1 MHRERATLIGSLAIA
16 LWSSLAVL
24 TSAAGT
30 IPAFELLSL
39 TFLLG
44 GLAGLSI
51 VAARGRLGELRVPS
65 PVWTLG
71 VGGLFAYH
79 ALYFSALRLAPP
91 APASLINYLWPLL
104 IVLFSGLLPGETMKP
119 RQILGALTGFAG
131 VIVLIYAHGLNFH
144 ADSRAMLGY
153 ALALGAAVVWA
164 TYSVLS
170 RRFEEIPS
178 DPVAGFC
185 LVTALLAGMLHF
197 AFEPTIVPH
206 SLGPWMAIL
215 TLGLGPVGLA
225 FYVWDYGVKQ
235 GDIRFLGVASYAAPV
250 LSTLLLVIFGYAA
263 PTLSLALAGS
273 LIVAGALIAGRAT

>member
-1 MHRERATLIGSLAIA
+1 MHRQRATLVGTLAIGLWASLAA
-16 LWSSLAVL
+16 L
-24 TSAAGT
+24 TMAAGT

-44 GLAGLSI
+44 GVAGLAI
-51 VAARGRLGELRVPS
+51 VAARGRLGELKVPA
-65 PVWTLG
+65 PVWVLG

-91 APASLINYLWPLL
+91 APTSLINYLWPLL
-104 IVLFSGLLPGETMKP
+104 IVLLSGLLPGETLKP
-119 RQILGALTGFAG
+119 SQILGALTGFAG
-131 VIVLIYAHGLNFH
+131 VIVLIYAHGINFH
-144 ADSRAMLGY
+144 ADARALLGF
-153 ALALGAAVVWA
+153 ALALGAAIVWA

-170 RRFEEIPS
+170 RRFGHVPS
-178 DPVAGFC
+178 DPVAVFC
-185 LVTALLAGMLHF
+185 LVTALLAGVLHF

-206 SLGPWMAIL
+206 SPGPWLAIIM
-215 TLGLGPVGLA
+215 LGLGPVGLA

-263 PTLSLALAGS
+263 PTLSLALAGC
-273 LIVAGALIAGRAT
+273 LIVAGAWIAGRAA

>member
-1 MHRERATLIGSLAIA
+1 MIGSLAIV
-16 LWSSLAVL
+16 LWSSLAAL
-24 TSAAGT
+24 TTAAGT

-44 GLAGLSI
+44 GLASLSI
-51 VAARGRLGELRVPS
+51 VAARGRLGELKVPA
-65 PVWTLG
+65 PVWALG

-91 APASLINYLWPLL
+91 APTSLINYLWPLL
-104 IVLFSGLLPGETMKP
+104 IVLFSGLLPGEALKS
-119 RQILGALTGFAG
+119 RHILGALTGFAG
-131 VIVLIYAHGLNFH
+131 VIVLIYAHGVNFH
-144 ADSRAMLGY
+144 ADARALLGFL
-153 ALALGAAVVWA
+153 LALGAALVWA

-170 RRFEEIPS
+170 RRFGEVPS

-185 LVTALLAGMLHF
+185 LVTALLAGVLHF

-206 SLGPWMAIL
+206 NPGPWLAIFA
-215 TLGLGPVGLA
+215 LGLGPVGLA

-273 LIVAGALIAGRAT
+273 LIVAGAWIAGGAT